1 MGHLDHQYRLTKGQ
15 FSATADPGSVSK
27 KGVTN
32 TDSPLDLVG
41 LALLLGASFVARG
54 FSGDKQQLVPL
65 IKAALAHRGA
75 AVLDVISPCVAFNNH
90 SGSTKSYD
98 YVREHTEAVNRLD
111 LMPPRADIAV
121 EYADGETVEITQH
134 DGGTLRLHKLHAD
147 YDPHDRVGAMNYLH
161 AHQARGE
168 VVTGLLYVDPEARDL
183 HAHLETVDAPLNAL
197 GEAELC
203 PGAAVLEKINAGL
216 R

>member
-1 MGHLDHQYRLTKGQ
+1 MPHRNPALIFFSTAVPGHS
-15 FSATADPGSVSK
+15 SASPSVLS
-27 KGVTN
+27 
-32 TDSPLDLVG
+32 
-41 LALLLGASFVARG
+41 GASTVSRW
-54 FSGDKQQLVPL
+54 
-65 IKAALAHRGA
+65 AALAHRGA

-90 SGSTKSYD
+90 PGSTKSYD
-98 YVREHTEAVNRLD
+98 YVREHNEAVNRLD

-134 DGGTLRLHKLHAD
+134 DGGTLRLHKLRAD

-183 HAHLETVDAPLNAL
+183 HAHLETVDAPLNTL

-203 PGAAVLEKINAGL
+203 PGTAVLEKINEGL